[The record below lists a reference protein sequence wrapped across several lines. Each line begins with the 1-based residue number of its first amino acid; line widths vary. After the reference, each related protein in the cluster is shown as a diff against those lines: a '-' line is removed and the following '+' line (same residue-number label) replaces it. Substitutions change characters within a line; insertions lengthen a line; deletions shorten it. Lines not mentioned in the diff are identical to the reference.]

1 MSAFFITTARF
12 LLRPLTPDDATA
24 RYSSWFEEPQASR
37 YIIASRSPHDPAALR
52 AYIEERAGRPDVVF
66 LGIFAREGGAH
77 VGNLKFEPVD
87 ESEGYAVMGVLIGDP
102 AWRGRGATTEVLDAS
117 IAWLACRRGIREVVL
132 GVERDHRAAIRAYE
146 KAGFRIETTD
156 RINVDPR
163 SQLAMVRYI

>member
-1 MSAFFITTARF
+1 
-12 LLRPLTPDDATA
+12 
-24 RYSSWFEEPQASR
+24 
-37 YIIASRSPHDPAALR
+37 
-52 AYIEERAGRPDVVF
+52 
-66 LGIFAREGGAH
+66 
-77 VGNLKFEPVD
+77 
-87 ESEGYAVMGVLIGDP
+87 MGVLIGDP